1 MTTYDLG
8 DAVLIS
14 TTVYDPTTGLPEPAT
29 MALSVTKPDGSA
41 GSIGS
46 INNPSTGNYNAS
58 TIATDQVGVWF
69 YKWTASGAL
78 VAVDS
83 GQFTVANPA
92 PPAYASLAQLK
103 HRLRIVDTSDD
114 DELIRKLTTASR
126 RIDRDTGRRFWC
138 DATASARVYDIQH
151 ERKVIVD
158 DMSTTTG
165 VTVEIGVDPS
175 YSTVASNYYLF
186 RPANALARARVPYI
200 IEAAAWYSWQYAVST
215 GIPGGWLSGTQLRVT
230 AIWGWPAVPD
240 EITEACLLLASR
252 LFRRKDS
259 PEGVAGFSDLGVVRV
274 GRYDP
279 DYDSLIGPYERKE
292 I

>member
-1 MTTYDLG
+1 MLGGISIPKLPGISKGLG
-8 DAVLIS
+8 DLAAEVHVAAVWCVILL
-14 TTVYDPTTGLPEPAT
+14 VVLH
-29 MALSVTKPDGSA
+29 A
-41 GSIGS
+41 G
-46 INNPSTGNYNAS
+46 A
-58 TIATDQVGVWF
+58 A
-69 YKWTASGAL
+69 
-78 VAVDS
+78 
-83 GQFTVANPA
+83 
-92 PPAYASLAQLK
+92 LK
-103 HRLRIVDTSDD
+103 HRLRIPDTTDD

-138 DATASARVYDIQH
+138 DKTASARTYEIQH
-151 ERKVIVD
+151 ERKILID

-165 VTVEIGVDPS
+165 VIVEIGVGPS
-175 YSTVASNYYLF
+175 FSSVDSTLYRF
-186 RPANALARARVPYI
+186 RPDNAIARSRVPFVV
-200 IEAAAWYSWQYAVST
+200 EASTWYQWRLN
-215 GIPGGWLSGTQLRVT
+215 WQLRVT

-279 DYDSLIGPYERKE
+279 DYDSLVGPYERKE

>member
-8 DAVLIS
+8 DAVLLS
-14 TTVYDPTTGLPEPAT
+14 TTVYDPTTGLPADAT
-29 MALSVTKPDGSA
+29 MALTLTKPDGTA
-41 GSIGS
+41 GSVGS
-46 INNPSTGNYNAS
+46 VNHPSTGNYNAS
-58 TIATDQVGVWF
+58 TAATDQVGTWF

-78 VAVDS
+78 IAVDS

-92 PPAYASLAQLK
+92 PPPYASLAQLK
-103 HRLRIVDTSDD
+103 HRLRLTDTTDD
-114 DELIRKLTTASR
+114 DELIRVLATASR

-151 ERKVIVD
+151 ERKIVVD

-165 VTVEIGVDPS
+165 VTVEIGAAPS
-175 YSTVASNYYLF
+175 FSIIDSTLYRF
-186 RPANALARARVPYI
+186 KPDNALSRSRVPFI
-200 IEAAAWYSWQYAVST
+200 IEANAWYRWLLFGWQA
-215 GIPGGWLSGTQLRVT
+215 RVT

-240 EITEACLLLASR
+240 EITEACLLLAQR

-259 PEGVAGFSDLGVVRV
+259 PEGVMGFNDLGVVRL

-279 DYDSLIGPYERKE
+279 DYDSLVGPYERKE

>member
-1 MTTYDLG
+1 VSTYDLG
-8 DAVLIS
+8 DAVLLS
-14 TTVYDPTTGLPEPAT
+14 TTVYDPSTGLPADAT

-46 INNPSTGNYNAS
+46 ISHPSTGNYNAS
-58 TIATDQVGVWF
+58 TTATDQVGVWF

-78 VAVDS
+78 IAVDS

-103 HRLRIVDTSDD
+103 KRLRITDTTDD
-114 DELIRKLTTASR
+114 DELIKKLLTASR

-138 DATASARVYDIQH
+138 DAAPSARIYDIQH
-151 ERKVIVD
+151 ERKIIVD

-165 VTVEIGVDPS
+165 VTVEIGINPS
-175 YSTVASNYYLF
+175 FTLMDSTVYRF
-186 RPANALARARVPYI
+186 TPENAIARRRVPFI
-200 IEAAAWYSWQYAVST
+200 IEANSWFR
-215 GIPGGWLSGTQLRVT
+215 WLFGRQIRVT
-230 AIWGWPAVPD
+230 AVWGWPQVPD
-240 EITEACLLLASR
+240 EITEACLLLAQR

-259 PEGVAGFSDLGVVRV
+259 PEGVMGFNDLGVVRL

-279 DYDSLIGPYERKE
+279 DYDALVAPYERKE